1 LRPYLIFI
9 QFELIGMFLFPFTKS
24 ISTVATTLGLVTIS
38 NLTLINSANAFNV
51 TFQNGGFESSIGG
64 GSQNGWN
71 TIGDVTTTGTI
82 NSISPTD
89 AAKQAIIT
97 TGYLQGNYAD
107 PVGNR
112 NDDSGYKFNQS
123 YTNPVSADTNSNADL
138 LQGHFGFN
146 TNAFSINRNPAIP
159 DNPRTSK
166 EGSGMYQDFT
176 VTLGSGETGF
186 KISFDWAYLTN
197 DGSTSPG
204 GEQDFAFWSLGQYNS
219 NTSTYTTAFS
229 NSNPN
234 SQIEVLKSSSSSIT
248 APTVDNIYVNAFN
261 YTTNGRKSY
270 TVSGLQAG
278 TYNYRVGFGV
288 VDVDGVDRSSALLL
302 DEIYLTKEI
311 PFEFSPGLGIF
322 IVGGMVGCDRLRR
335 KLISKSN

>member
-1 LRPYLIFI
+1 
-9 QFELIGMFLFPFTKS
+9 MFLFPFTKS
-24 ISTVATTLGLVTIS
+24 ISKVAGTLSLVTIS
-38 NLTLINSANAFNV
+38 NLIFINSANAFNV
-51 TFQNGGFESSIGG
+51 TFQNDSFEDSIA

-82 NSISPTD
+82 DDISPTN

-97 TGYLQGNYAD
+97 TGYIQGNYAS
-107 PVGNR
+107 PIGNR
-112 NDDSGYKFNQS
+112 NDDSGFKFNQS
-123 YTNPVSADTNSNADL
+123 FTNPVSADTNSNADL

-146 TNAFSINRNPAIP
+146 TNAFSIDRNPAITG
-159 DNPRTSK
+159 NPRTSK

-197 DGSTSPG
+197 DGSTSSG
-204 GEQDFAFWSLGQYNS
+204 GEQDFGFWSLGQYNS
-219 NTSTYTTAFS
+219 NTSTYTTALS

-234 SQIEVLKSSSSSIT
+234 SQIEVLKSSSGSIT
-248 APTVDNIYVNAFN
+248 APTADNDYRQTFN
-261 YTTNGRKSY
+261 YATNSRKSY
-270 TVSGLQAG
+270 TVSGLTPD

-288 VDVDGVDRSSALLL
+288 VDVDGSDRTSGLLL
-302 DEIYLTKEI
+302 DNFMVEEV
-311 PFEFSPGLGIF
+311 PFEFSPTLGLL
-322 IVGGMVGCDRLRR
+322 IVGGMAGCDRLRR